1 MDDHWLVRKS
11 TIRGLWIAFAVALAA
26 TVLMDLVIEPY
37 PYFGLDGTF
46 GFGAWFGFVSCV
58 VLIAVAKALGVILKR
73 RPGCSGA
80 RRRHSGASRAR
91 GHSRPHLADR
101 QHGVVEHD
109 HARGISGPVVL
120 KSSLR

>member
-26 TVLMDLVIEPY
+26 TVLMDLVIEPH

-46 GFGAWFGFVSCV
+46 GFGAWFGFASCV

-73 RPGCSGA
+73 P
-80 RRRHSGASRAR
+80 
-91 GHSRPHLADR
+91 DTYY
-101 QHGVVEHD
+101 D
-109 HARGISGPVVL
+109 D
-120 KSSLR
+120 